1 MLGSQ
6 AEILP
11 PRRAREID
19 VDAELDRLERL
30 ASLLDAWFE
39 IPGTSIRIGL
49 DAIVGLIPG
58 FGDALTFIASLYIV
72 ERLARLGLS
81 PLTRARMV
89 GNILID
95 LFTVLIFL
103 RIIFSWMTRE
113 RGPLMAFLIQCTEPI
128 LAPLRRL
135 LPRVGMLDFS
145 PVVAVILLDVLRKL
159 INVYL

>member
-1 MLGSQ
+1 MSGSQ

-11 PRRAREID
+11 PRRAGEID

-30 ASLLDAWFE
+30 ANLLDAWFE

-49 DAIVGLIPG
+49 DPIVGLIPG

-95 LFTVLIFL
+95 LLVGAIPVLGDLFDVGFRANIRNL
-103 RIIFSWMTRE
+103 E
-113 RGPLMAFLIQCTEPI
+113 
-128 LAPLRRL
+128 LARRAL
-135 LPRVGMLDFS
+135 G
-145 PVVAVILLDVLRKL
+145 A
-159 INVYL
+159 